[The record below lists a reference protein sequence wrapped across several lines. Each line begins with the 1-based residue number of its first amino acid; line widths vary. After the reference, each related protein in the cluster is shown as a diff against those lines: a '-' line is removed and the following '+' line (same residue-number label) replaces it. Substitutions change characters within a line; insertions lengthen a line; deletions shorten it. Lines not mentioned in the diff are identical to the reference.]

1 MPAGLTFEMLV
12 DVLGSIVSQVHCV
25 PVSRT
30 GQICYQFGG
39 NEFVYR
45 HLVACE

>member
-12 DVLGSIVSQVHCV
+12 GVFGNIVSQFYCV

-30 GQICYQFGG
+30 GQIYCQFCG
-39 NEFVYR
+39 NELDYR